1 MEKTRSDEGWILRE
15 GAPDAALTRLVEE
28 RLRGRLERK
37 EFAVADIEYV
47 SKIRL
52 RLGPGN
58 PMDIA
63 PDRLDRI
70 RRLCQLWETD
80 IKIGEIKSHR
90 RFVGPIIVAVKRAL
104 MPVLKALMGETL
116 KRQREFNAEVIHLLA
131 QISSSSSR
139 ELAPGSGEVV
149 K

>member
-1 MEKTRSDEGWILRE
+1 MENTKR
-15 GAPDAALTRLVEE
+15 DAAWIHRAGSPDGDLTKRVED

-37 EFAVADIEYV
+37 EFATADVEYV
-47 SKIRL
+47 SNIRL

-58 PMDIA
+58 PLEIG
-63 PDRLDRI
+63 PERLDRI

-80 IKIGEIKSHR
+80 IKIGQITSHR
-90 RFVGPIIVAVKRAL
+90 KFVGPVIVAVKRAL

-131 QISSSSSR
+131 QLSSSSSGR
-139 ELAPGSGEVV
+139 ELAKRDGER
-149 K
+149 